1 MSLRISSASESKS
14 ASDPCLKIR
23 LVSSPEH
30 GLLVSV
36 SVSASELRS
45 ESVLVSD
52 IRAIRESEDYKRGQG
67 LLLGTLRTAQ
77 DS

>member
-23 LVSSPEH
+23 LASSPEP

-36 SVSASELRS
+36 SVSASELQS
-45 ESVLVSD
+45 ESVLENGPMLENGPVL
-52 IRAIRESEDYKRGQG
+52 ENELVLENVFVLENK
-67 LLLGTLRTAQ
+67 
-77 DS
+77 